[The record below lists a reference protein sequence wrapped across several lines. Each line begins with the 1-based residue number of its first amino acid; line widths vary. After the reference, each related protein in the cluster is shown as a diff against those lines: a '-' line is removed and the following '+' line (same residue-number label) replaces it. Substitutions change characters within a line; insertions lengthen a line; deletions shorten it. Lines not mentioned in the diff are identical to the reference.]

1 MIFLPESNGCDLPI
15 SLIDGECFG
24 LFGEKREKVI
34 SKYQKNKNGIT
45 NLSLDEIELDEKLV
59 TECL

>member
-24 LFGEKREKVI
+24 LFGEKREKVA
-34 SKYQKNKNGIT
+34 SKYQKKKDGIT
-45 NLSLDEIELDEKLV
+45 NLSFDEIELDEKLA
-59 TECL
+59 TESL